1 MQAQAQHLGPMIEI
15 PGYRVIKE
23 LGQGGMAS
31 VYLAEQVSL
40 ERMVALKVM
49 SAKLADDPT
58 FTTRFLR
65 EARIAAR
72 LAHPNIITVHEV
84 GVHGSQHYIC
94 MEHHE
99 GGDLKDLIEAGLPQ
113 DQGLLI
119 AREIISALAFAH
131 DAGFIHRDVKPAN
144 VLFRH
149 DGSAVLMDFGIAKAT
164 DGENKLTQVGSI
176 LGTPYYISP
185 EQVSAREP
193 DARSDL
199 YSAGIML
206 FEMLTGARP
215 YDGDT
220 AIAIMFAHVSRPVP
234 QLPEHLQEYQ
244 FLIDG
249 LLAKEPDDRYQSGY
263 DALGDIDALLPNN
276 RTGVRTGVRS
286 PTNPVT
292 GRSGA
297 TGVGSGATG
306 VGSGA
311 TGVRSGA
318 TGVRSGATGVR
329 SGATGVRAGG
339 TGVRGPNTGGTTRR
353 PLSDRPITQPS
364 PPPVEMRRDYQGQ
377 DDGLT
382 LTVGR
387 GDTTHT
393 PAGDA
398 THAPSGAGTT
408 APAGVADPALTH
420 ADAATMLAPEST
432 GQGAAPT
439 AQAPAPR
446 DDRTLTV
453 ALGARPD
460 VTTPDAGTLLSLE
473 TVAAQPQS
481 PQKVGAAR
489 KTEAA
494 TRLKTEFMPV
504 DGRVIKGRFKLM
516 RLLGKGGMGSVYKA
530 IDLLKQEAGDATP
543 FVAVKLLNDNISQMP
558 NALRIMQRE
567 TKQSQELSHPNII
580 KVFDFDRDDAG
591 SLYMTMELL
600 EGQPLDSAL
609 SSGATDKLSLADR
622 CRAIEEMSAGLAYAH
637 KNNVVHCDF
646 KPGNVFL
653 LSDGSAKV
661 LDFGIARVAQGAT
674 GAASGDTLFG
684 YTPRYASSEIMQMA
698 PAHPAD
704 DVYAL
709 AAVAYELLSGK
720 HPFDG
725 RNIVEAQ
732 RNGMKPERLPQ
743 LKRHQWDAIVH
754 GLAFAK
760 EARLQTA
767 QAFLEE
773 FHGKPNWLL
782 YGGIAALL
790 AIVIGAGAWYGGLAT
805 ADPEDQIAPA
815 QRAQATEA
823 VNEASNYL
831 TAHYARGR
839 PNAYPQAMERF
850 GDALKANPY
859 NRAALT
865 TLETEAHKLLDATP
879 ATVADKQNLESML
892 QSLLSIEKVPMR
904 DELISKL
911 EKLQNS

>member
-1 MQAQAQHLGPMIEI
+1 MQAQAQHLGHMIEI

-72 LAHPNIITVHEV
+72 LSHPNIITVHEV

-99 GGDLKDLIEAGLPQ
+99 GGDLKDLIESGLPQ
-113 DQGLLI
+113 EQGLLI

-131 DAGFIHRDVKPAN
+131 EAGFIHRDVKPAN

-249 LLAKEPDDRYQSGY
+249 LLAKEPDDRYQSGH
-263 DALGDIDALLPNN
+263 DAVRDIDVLLPNN

-286 PTNPVT
+286 PTDPVT
-292 GRSGA
+292 TSSAG
-297 TGVGSGATG
+297 
-306 VGSGA
+306 
-311 TGVRSGA
+311 TGVRGA
-318 TGVRSGATGVR
+318 A
-329 SGATGVRAGG
+329 
-339 TGVRGPNTGGTTRR
+339 TGVRGPNTGGATRR

-364 PPPVEMRRDYQGQ
+364 PPAVEVRRDYQGQ

-382 LTVGR
+382 LTVGQ
-387 GDTTHT
+387 
-393 PAGDA
+393 
-398 THAPSGAGTT
+398 SGAT
-408 APAGVADPALTH
+408 DPALTQP
-420 ADAATMLAPEST
+420 DATTMLAPELA
-432 GQGAAPT
+432 GQGAATATATPT
-439 AQAPAPR
+439 PR

-473 TVAAQPQS
+473 TVAAQAPPAQ
-481 PQKVGAAR
+481 QVGAAQR
-489 KTEAA
+489 SEAA
-494 TRLKTEFMPV
+494 TRLKTEFISV

-580 KVFDFDRDDAG
+580 KVFDFDRDDTG

-609 SSGATDKLSLADR
+609 SSGATDKLPLVDR

-684 YTPRYASSEIMQMA
+684 YTPRYASAEIMQMA

-782 YGGIAALL
+782 YSGIAALL
-790 AIVIGAGAWYGGLAT
+790 ASVIGAGAWYGGLAT

-815 QRAQATEA
+815 QRVEATEA

-859 NRAALT
+859 NKAALT
-865 TLETEAHKLLDATP
+865 ALEAEAHKLLDSTP
-879 ATVADKQNLESML
+879 TTVADKQNLESML

-904 DELISKL
+904 DELIGKL